1 MLINILYY
9 LFREYLTCWED
20 EILDSYYKIT
30 VKTSCYGQ
38 MFGNLISK
46 GGYRAVISP
55 QWYSE
60 VGDLIQWITQIL
72 GTVDDVTCVIDTCI

>member
-1 MLINILYY
+1 
-9 LFREYLTCWED
+9 
-20 EILDSYYKIT
+20 
-30 VKTSCYGQ
+30 

-60 VGDLIQWITQIL
+60 VGDLNQWITQIL
-72 GTVDDVTCVIDTCI
+72 GTVDDVTCVIDTYI